1 MIVIKIGGGEGID
14 IENVLE
20 DIINY
25 KDYILVHG
33 GSHELNQ
40 VSEKLGKPPRFV
52 KSVSGY
58 TSRYT
63 DRETLGMFEMI
74 YAGKIN
80 TEIVEKLQSLGVNA
94 IGLTGLDGRLLEGKR
109 KKVIK
114 IIDNGKKKILRDDFT
129 GKVENVNLSLL
140 KILLK
145 KGYVPVVTPLAISY
159 EHEAINVDGDR
170 AAAAIAVALKA
181 ETLLIL
187 SNVPGLLKDVD
198 DPNSLIKKIPKE
210 KIDEFMEY
218 AKKRMKKKVLGAKEA
233 LETDVKK
240 VIFASA
246 NVPNPIENA
255 LNGNGTVIE

>member
-218 AKKRMKKKVLGAKEA
+218 AKKMILKILNF
-233 LETDVKK
+233 LML
-240 VIFASA
+240 
-246 NVPNPIENA
+246 PIEF
-255 LNGNGTVIE
+255 